1 MSRTDT
7 GRADAA
13 GLDAARHHPTGHD
26 SIGLDAAG
34 HPDHPAIVTPDGVLT
49 HADLARRTD
58 RLARVLRGHGVGPEV
73 VCGIALERGVD
84 AVVAMAAVLR
94 AHGAFLT
101 VDTDLPPKRVA
112 ALLDG
117 ARALVTS
124 RRLAGRFTVPG
135 PTVLVGEEG
144 PVAPLPEGPA
154 DPRSLAYVSH
164 TSGSTGAPNAV
175 LVEHRSLRAYL
186 RSTVRDNDLGPD
198 TVALQLAPLGY
209 DASIRDTLA
218 PLLAGGS
225 LVVLPRS
232 ALLRPEELFEAVR
245 AYGVNT
251 ILSTT
256 PSFLTFL
263 SRQDGA
269 ARALRDVR
277 LVATSGESLRPFLA
291 AGGRSLVPGRLVNQY
306 GPTEC
311 TMTSTRHEVPARPEA
326 DVDLIGTPLDDV
338 VARLLDGA
346 MRPVPDGEVGEVYLG
361 GVGVARG
368 YADKPALTATRFVPD
383 PCGEPGARLYRTGD
397 LARRRPDGVLEYLG
411 RNDRQIKVR
420 GYRVDPA
427 EVEAVLLTHP
437 AVTGAAVT
445 AATDDQQRAYLV
457 AHVTGELAQVRDTAL
472 RAHLAEA
479 LPPHLMPRHFTRL
492 DRFPTTR
499 SGKVDRVA
507 LAGGAR

>member
-1 MSRTDT
+1 MGGTDV
-7 GRADAA
+7 GAAD
-13 GLDAARHHPTGHD
+13 L
-26 SIGLDAAG
+26 IGTDPDPVGTSAAG
-34 HPDHPAIVTPDGVLT
+34 HPDRPAVVTPDGVLT
-49 HADLARRTD
+49 HRELARRTD

-73 VCGIALERGVD
+73 VCGIALERGAD

-94 AHGAFLT
+94 AGGAFLT
-101 VDTDLPPKRVA
+101 VDTDLPPLRTA
-112 ALLDG
+112 ALLEG

-124 RRLAGRFTVPG
+124 RGLAGRFAVPG
-135 PTVLVGEEG
+135 PTVLVGEDGTTG
-144 PVAPLPEGPA
+144 PVAPLPAGRH

-164 TSGSTGAPNAV
+164 TSGSTGVPNAV
-175 LVEHRSLRAYL
+175 LVERRSLRAYL
-186 RSTVRDNDLGPD
+186 RSAVRDNDLGPD
-198 TVALQLAPLGY
+198 TAALQLAPLGY

-218 PLLAGGS
+218 PLLAGGR

-245 AYGVNT
+245 TYGVNT
-251 ILSTT
+251 VLSTT

-291 AGGRSLVPGRLVNQY
+291 AGGRALVPGRLVNQY

-311 TMTSTRHEVPARPEA
+311 TMTSTRHEVPDRPEA
-326 DVDLIGTPLDDV
+326 DADLVGTPLAGV
-338 VARLLDGA
+338 VVRLLGGDL
-346 MRPVPDGEVGEVYLG
+346 RPVPDGEVGEVHIG

-368 YADKPALTATRFVPD
+368 YAGRPALTATRFVPD

-420 GYRVDPA
+420 GHRVDPA

-445 AATDDQQRAYLV
+445 PATDEVRGAYLV
-457 AHVTGELAQVRDTAL
+457 AHVTGELAEVRDTAL
-472 RAHLAEA
+472 RAHLAES
-479 LPPHLMPRHFTRL
+479 LPPHLMPRRFTRL

-499 SGKVDRVA
+499 SGKVDRAA
-507 LAGGAR
+507 LAGSAR

>member
-1 MSRTDT
+1 MDT
-7 GRADAA
+7 
-13 GLDAARHHPTGHD
+13 LDR
-26 SIGLDAAG
+26 IGLAG
-34 HPDHPAIVTPDGVLT
+34 HPDRPAVVTPDGVLT
-49 HADLARRTD
+49 HAELASRVD
-58 RLARVLRGHGVGPEV
+58 RLARVLRGRGVGPEV
-73 VCGIALERGVD
+73 VCGIALERGAD

-94 AHGAFLT
+94 AGGAFLT
-101 VDTDLPPKRVA
+101 VDTELPTKRVA

-117 ARALVTS
+117 ARALVTG
-124 RRLAGRFTVPG
+124 RGLAGRFPVPG
-135 PTVLVGEEG
+135 PTVLVDEDAD
-144 PVAPLPEGPA
+144 PVAPLPERT

-164 TSGSTGAPNAV
+164 TSGSTGTPNGV
-175 LVEHRSLRAYL
+175 LVERRSLESYL
-186 RSTVRDNDLGPD
+186 RSAVRDNDLGPD
-198 TVALQLAPLGY
+198 TVALQLAPPGY

-218 PLLAGGS
+218 PLLAGGRV
-225 LVVLPRS
+225 VVLPRS
-232 ALLRPEELFEAVR
+232 ALMRPQELFAAV
-245 AYGVNT
+245 AEHGVDT

-263 SRQDGA
+263 SRQEGA
-269 ARALRDVR
+269 AEALRGVR

-291 AGGRSLVPGRLVNQY
+291 AGGRALLPGRLVNQY

-311 TMTSTRHEVPARPEA
+311 TMTSTRFEVPARPEA
-326 DVDLIGTPLDDV
+326 DADLVGTPLAGV
-338 VARLLDGA
+338 VVRLLDREL
-346 MRPVPDGEVGEVYLG
+346 RPVPDGEVGEVHLG

-368 YADKPALTATRFVPD
+368 YAGRPGLTADRFVPD

-420 GYRVDPA
+420 GHRVDPA

-445 AATDDQQRAYLV
+445 PATDDQQRVYLV
-457 AHVTGELAQVRDTAL
+457 AHVTGELAQVRDAAL
-472 RAHLAEA
+472 RAHLADS
-479 LPPHLMPRHFTRL
+479 LPPHLMPRRFTRL